1 MWKEAVCH
9 RDGQVSVERRDSAVT
24 VSISHPT
31 PGPRF
36 CSHSLHLPPDTWSLQ
51 RWCKQSATEYPYYR
65 IQTGNRI
72 PLLQDTDWQQNTL
85 ITGYRLATEYS
96 YYRIQTSLHGLH
108 VMCNVQV
115 PSTLRS
121 AAGNGKPL
129 LQGANLQQNTF
140 ITGWKLAI
148 EHLHYRIQ
156 PGNRT
161 ALLQDTNWQQNT
173 HLHYRTQT
181 ATEHLYYKT

>member
-1 MWKEAVCH
+1 MEAVCH
-9 RDGQVSVERRDSAVT
+9 YDGQLSVEWRDSAVP
-24 VSISHPT
+24 VPISHPT
-31 PGPRF
+31 PGPF
-36 CSHSLHLPPDTWSLQ
+36 NVGASS
-51 RWCKQSATEYPYYR
+51 
-65 IQTGNRI
+65 
-72 PLLQDTDWQQNTL
+72 WQQNTV

-115 PSTLRS
+115 PSTLRP
-121 AAGNGKPL
+121 AVGNGKSL

-140 ITGWKLAI
+140 ITGCTGCKLAI

-156 PGNRT
+156 AGNRT
-161 ALLQDTNWQQNT
+161 DLLQDTNWQQNT
-173 HLHYRTQT
+173 HLHCRTQT